1 MKEGLPAYPRASG
14 QEAPAKLTMSAP
26 LILQGSLNNLFGSQI
41 LNWSFEHRIY
51 LAVGVQELSSA
62 ANVSDLRDN
71 YA

>member
-51 LAVGVQELSSA
+51 LAVGV
-62 ANVSDLRDN
+62 
-71 YA
+71 